1 MAETTTTAWHFPE
14 FVHWFQKNCLR
25 SSNGPMATLILMLN
39 PQYGDTGIIK
49 IALVVYD
56 AVTRQTADGRV
67 LLERRRQIDQLRQWR
82 SGTSAGLQQSQYR
95 SHFLPSLGRQFLPV
109 SIEIQIFPSG
119 GGRTDVVCSPAG
131 REGQVE
137 RGAFQTERP
146 YDVGVTGETNG
157 NRWRKEKTI

>member
-39 PQYGDTGIIK
+39 PQYGDTPVELLKLLWWCMTLSHGK
-49 IALVVYD
+49 QLTGECCSKDVDRLTSYVSGEAE
-56 AVTRQTADGRV
+56 RV
-67 LLERRRQIDQLRQWR
+67 LDYNSRNI
-82 SGTSAGLQQSQYR
+82 
-95 SHFLPSLGRQFLPV
+95 GRQFLPV